1 MEITGRMLEGS
12 IPYSPKDAVPGESG
26 GFLGFRISQ
35 EDKIEHLREVSLL
48 EGCSRRQLRDVARI
62 AQVRE
67 VPAGAVLTRKGERGD
82 EFFLILDGR
91 ARVAVSQRKHSRLGP
106 GDFFGEMSL
115 LDGGPRSASVLAE
128 TGMRVLVIHR
138 RDFTRLMTD
147 VPDLPRSLLAV
158 LSRRLRQAE
167 GVPTA

>member
-12 IPYSPKDAVPGESG
+12 IPYSPKDAVPGG
-26 GFLGFRISQ
+26 GFFGFLISQ

-67 VPAGAVLTRKGERGD
+67 VEAATVLTRKGERGD
-82 EFFLILDGR
+82 EFFLILDGQ
-91 ARVAVSQRKHSRLGP
+91 ARVLVSVRKRAKLGP
-106 GDFFGEMSL
+106 GEFFGEMSL
-115 LDGGPRSASVLAE
+115 LDGGPRSATVVAE
-128 TGMRVLVIHR
+128 TAMRLLVIHR
-138 RDFTRLMTD
+138 RDFSRLLTD

-158 LSRRLRQAE
+158 LSRRLRQSE
-167 GVPTA
+167 GLPTA

>member
-12 IPYSPKDAVPGESG
+12 IPYSPKDALPRG
-26 GFLGFRISQ
+26 GFFGFRISQ
-35 EDKIEHLREVSLL
+35 DDKIERLREVSLL
-48 EGCSRRQLRDVARI
+48 EGCTRRQLRDVARI

-67 VPAGAVLTRKGERGD
+67 VAEGTVLTRKGERGD
-82 EFFLILDGR
+82 EFFLIVDGR
-91 ARVAVSQRKHSRLGP
+91 ARVLVSVRKRSRLGP

-115 LDGGPRSASVLAE
+115 LDGGPRSATVVAE
-128 TGMRVLVIHR
+128 SAMRLLVIHR
-138 RDFTRLMTD
+138 RDFARLMTD

-158 LSRRLRQAE
+158 LSRRLRQSE